1 MTAPVTSQIRHG
13 ALGVPGR
20 RRARRAPRPRP
31 WVVQICAAVTWLGLG
46 VTAAL
51 GIAAESSGSLSAPGG
66 VLTFGGRMSGLV
78 GAYAML
84 IAVLLAARIPALER
98 ALGQDGLL
106 ALHRR
111 LAPWAL
117 GLIAAHGVLIA
128 AGYAQAAG
136 TGMAAEIWSLL
147 TTLPGVLAATAGFG
161 LLAMAGITSYRAVR
175 RRMAHETWWA
185 VHLYTY
191 LGLALAFSHQLTT
204 GASFVGH
211 PTAQV
216 VWTIVWLATAG
227 TVLVYRVAL
236 PIWRSV
242 RHHVRVEDVTAE
254 APGVFSL
261 VVSGRA
267 LDRLPLSGGQ
277 FFQWRFLVPGLWW
290 QAHPYSVSA
299 LPAGDR
305 MRVTVKGFGEHSR
318 ALARLRPGTRVVI
331 EGPYGAFTA
340 DHGSGEGALIIAAG
354 VGATPARALLEDL
367 PPGSRPV
374 VVLRA
379 RRREDLVH
387 ADEIESLARAR
398 GGSVDTLIGPR
409 EDHPIDAALLRALA
423 PDVERRDVYVCGPAE
438 FSRQVLAAA
447 RAAGVPP
454 ARCHHETFHH

>member
-1 MTAPVTSQIRHG
+1 
-13 ALGVPGR
+13 
-20 RRARRAPRPRP
+20 
-31 WVVQICAAVTWLGLG
+31 VTWLGLG

-106 ALHRR
+106 AVHRR

-305 MRVTVKGFGEHSR
+305 MRVTVKGFGAHSR

>member
-1 MTAPVTSQIRHG
+1 VNAPATGLAVQRP
-13 ALGVPGR
+13 A
-20 RRARRAPRPRP
+20 ARRAPRPRP
-31 WVVQICAAVTWLGLG
+31 WVVDLLAAVSGLGLG
-46 VTAAL
+46 ITLAL

-66 VLTFGGRMSGLV
+66 VLTFAGRLTGLV
-78 GAYAML
+78 GAYALL
-84 IAVLLAARIPALER
+84 IAVLLAARIPVLER
-98 ALGQDGLL
+98 ARGQDRLVGW
-106 ALHRR
+106 HRR

-117 GLIAAHGVLIA
+117 GLIVAHGVFIA
-128 AGYAQAAG
+128 AGYAQSAG
-136 TGMAAEIWSLL
+136 TGVAAETWTLL

-161 LLAMAGITSYRAVR
+161 LLAMAGVTSYRAVR

-211 PTAQV
+211 PAAQV
-216 VWTIVWLATAG
+216 FWIILWLGTAG

-236 PIWRSV
+236 PIWRSMRHLV
-242 RHHVRVEDVTAE
+242 RIEDVTEE

-267 LDRLPLSGGQ
+267 LHRLPLSGGQ
-277 FFQWRFLVPGLWW
+277 FLHWRFLVPGLWW

-299 LPAGDR
+299 LPSGDR
-305 MRVTVKGFGEHSR
+305 MRVTIKDLGDHSR
-318 ALARLRPGTRVVI
+318 AMARLRPGTRIAI

-340 DHGSGEGALIIAAG
+340 DHGSGDGVLIVAAG

-367 PPGSRPV
+367 PPDSRPV

-387 ADEIESLARAR
+387 ADEIEALVQAR
-398 GGSVDTLIGPR
+398 GGVVDTLIGPR
-409 EDHPIDAALLRALA
+409 RDHTIDAAVLRALA
-423 PDVERRDVYVCGPAE
+423 PDVERRDVYVCGPPE
-438 FSRQVLAAA
+438 FSLQVLAAA
-447 RAAGVPP
+447 REAGVP
-454 ARCHHETFHH
+454 ASRRHHETFHL